1 VPSPTTVALIAH
13 DGKKADLATWA
24 STNRSVLATFRIL
37 ATRSTARLIRDRVG
51 LTVEEM
57 LGGPEGGDIQIGALV
72 ATGSVDAVFFLEDP
86 LMAMPHEP
94 DIEALLRICNV
105 HNVPLATNV
114 ATAGLVLTGL
124 LHSPGGAATP
134 GAAAP

>member
-1 VPSPTTVALIAH
+1 MTMSRTVALIAH
-13 DGKKADLATWA
+13 DGKKADLVTWA
-24 STNRSVLATFRIL
+24 SVNQAALSTFRIL
-37 ATRSTARLIRDRVG
+37 ATRATARLVRDRVG

-72 ATGSVDAVFFLEDP
+72 AIGQVDAVFFLEDP

-114 ATAGLVLTGL
+114 ATAALVLTGL
-124 LHSPGGAATP
+124 LQAPDTGRTP
-134 GAAAP
+134 A

>member
-1 VPSPTTVALIAH
+1 MTMSRTVALIAH
-13 DGKKADLATWA
+13 DGKKADLVTWA
-24 STNRSVLATFRIL
+24 SVNQAALSTFRIL
-37 ATRSTARLIRDRVG
+37 ATRATARVVRDRVG

-72 ATGSVDAVFFLEDP
+72 AIGQVDAVFFLEDP

-114 ATAGLVLTGL
+114 ATAALVLTGL
-124 LHSPGGAATP
+124 LQAPDTGRTP
-134 GAAAP
+134 A

>member
-1 VPSPTTVALIAH
+1 MTTSRTVALIAH
-13 DGKKADLATWA
+13 DGKKADLVTWA
-24 STNRSVLATFRIL
+24 SVNQAALSTFRIL
-37 ATRSTARLIRDRVG
+37 ATRATARLVRDRVG
-51 LTVEEM
+51 LPVEEV

-72 ATGSVDAVFFLEDP
+72 AVGQVDAVFFLEDP

-114 ATAGLVLTGL
+114 ATAALVLTGL
-124 LHSPGGAATP
+124 LQ
-134 GAAAP
+134 APDADRKPA